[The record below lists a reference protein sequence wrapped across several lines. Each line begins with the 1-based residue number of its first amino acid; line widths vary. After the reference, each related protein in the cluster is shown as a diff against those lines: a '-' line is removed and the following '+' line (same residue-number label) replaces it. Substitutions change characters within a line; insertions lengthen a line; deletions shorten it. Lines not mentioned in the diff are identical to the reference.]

1 MQGIIMRKLS
11 LTSIL
16 LTLLLPVALQAQ
28 SFTGTYELIGAKV
41 IYTDIARFAESADD
55 TAANYLVEAHW
66 PNVNSSMFSAPLA
79 GFMPGDTV
87 AVLETPDVLLLPI
100 GLAGAG
106 IDLTLGLDM
115 EQGTMLIP
123 GVEGSTATYPTI
135 DEVSCSTFA
144 TVAPVTDNATIS
156 YSTSSNS
163 YNSDAGTFTW
173 GFGMSQ
179 SDVFDWFDAPADW
192 EDPTND
198 VTNYGILT
206 GYFNSDN
213 TGFEGMDLIWYAED
227 GQDSDSGIDS
237 DGILNRNLGITTAP
251 GDVSTVPALA
261 ASGIPV
267 NVGTYPI
274 LGGTGVDLDG
284 DGEPDG
290 VVDTDW
296 GYYFDP
302 NGADGIPFW
311 EQPGED
317 DSPFQFTGYYM
328 TYNGLAA
335 LSAILTAAGDDADG
349 DGIPDNLMALIV
361 GYMGAGYPQDAAT
374 LMALADVI
382 EGAFVAWAAYFGVDA
397 TTATAAAAAV
407 VAYAQTTY
415 AALVASGDPDA
426 LMNTAMATTTVMG
439 GVLNAMGIDIDDSDH
454 DYDPTSTTS
463 DNQLA
468 NSGFEDGFT
477 SWEVY
482 PHGNSQ
488 AMIGTGEVMYN
499 TTETFVAFE
508 GDSARKLWGLY
519 EGGTNMENNVF
530 QTYWGTLG
538 AYTQFDVS
546 AEIYTNSADD
556 LNQGNGY
563 GVLFAKYFYDGWAW
577 AGMDSVHF
585 RGAPDTWHHQSVS
598 CTVPLGVA
606 IVQVGVMHVQPSN
619 DDHGSFY
626 VDDFSMHIN
635 YPFPNGRLVFQIGN
649 SCVPVFEARDVFV
662 SFATVEEAGV
672 ISEDIL
678 PEKFAVY
685 DNYPN
690 PFNPTTQISFD
701 LTENSV
707 TEVSVWNLL
716 GQKITTL
723 YTGDL
728 NAGHHTVKFDGKDSN
743 GSILPSGVYIYRVAA
758 GNNVSTKKM
767 MLLK

>member
-1 MQGIIMRKLS
+1 MRKQL
-11 LTSIL
+11 LTSIII
-16 LTLLLPVALQAQ
+16 TLVLSAALQAQ
-28 SFTGTYELIGAKV
+28 SFTGTYKLIGAKV
-41 IYTDIARFAESADD
+41 FYTDIARVAESADD
-55 TAANYLVEAHW
+55 TSANYYVEAHW
-66 PNVNSSMFSAPLA
+66 PNINSSMFSTPLA
-79 GFMPGDTV
+79 GYAPGDTV
-87 AVLETPDVLLLPI
+87 AILETPDILLLPI

-123 GVEGSTATYPTI
+123 GIEGSTATYPTI

-163 YNSDAGTFTW
+163 YNSDEGTFTW

-198 VTNYGILT
+198 VTNYGVLT
-206 GYFNSDN
+206 GYFNSDES
-213 TGFEGMDLIWYAED
+213 GFEGMDLIWYAED

-251 GDVSTVPALA
+251 GDTVTVATLNA
-261 ASGIPV
+261 VYGTSF
-267 NVGTYPI
+267 NVGSYPI
-274 LGGTGVDLDG
+274 LGGTGQDLDG

-302 NGADGIPFW
+302 VGLDGEMMNGDEPFMY
-311 EQPGED
+311 
-317 DSPFQFTGYYM
+317 TGYYF

-335 LSAILTAAGDDADG
+335 LSAILTAAGEDADG

-382 EGAFVAWAAYFGVDA
+382 EGAFVAWAALFGVDA
-397 TTATAAAAAV
+397 TDATAAAAAV

-439 GVLNAMGIDIDDSDH
+439 GVITGLGIDIDDSDH
-454 DYDPTSTTS
+454 DYD
-463 DNQLA
+463 Q
-468 NSGFEDGFT
+468 
-477 SWEVY
+477 V
-482 PHGNSQ
+482 
-488 AMIGTGEVMYN
+488 TG
-499 TTETFVAFE
+499 
-508 GDSARKLWGLY
+508 
-519 EGGTNMENNVF
+519 
-530 QTYWGTLG
+530 
-538 AYTQFDVS
+538 
-546 AEIYTNSADD
+546 
-556 LNQGNGY
+556 
-563 GVLFAKYFYDGWAW
+563 
-577 AGMDSVHF
+577 
-585 RGAPDTWHHQSVS
+585 
-598 CTVPLGVA
+598 
-606 IVQVGVMHVQPSN
+606 
-619 DDHGSFY
+619 
-626 VDDFSMHIN
+626 
-635 YPFPNGRLVFQIGN
+635 NGRLVFQIGN

>member
-1 MQGIIMRKLS
+1 MRKQL
-11 LTSIL
+11 LTSIII
-16 LTLLLPVALQAQ
+16 TLVLSAALQAQ
-28 SFTGTYELIGAKV
+28 SFTGTYKLIGAKV
-41 IYTDIARFAESADD
+41 FYTDIARVAESADD
-55 TAANYLVEAHW
+55 TSANYYVEAHW
-66 PNVNSSMFSAPLA
+66 PNINSSMFSTPLA
-79 GFMPGDTV
+79 GYAPGDTV
-87 AVLETPDVLLLPI
+87 AILETPDILLLPI

-123 GVEGSTATYPTI
+123 GIEGSTATYPTI

-163 YNSDAGTFTW
+163 YNSDEGTFTW

-198 VTNYGILT
+198 VTNYGVLT
-206 GYFNSDN
+206 GYFNSDES
-213 TGFEGMDLIWYAED
+213 GFEGMDLIWYAED

-251 GDVSTVPALA
+251 GDTVTVATLNA
-261 ASGIPV
+261 VYGTSF
-267 NVGTYPI
+267 NVGSYPI
-274 LGGTGVDLDG
+274 LGGTGQDLDG

-302 NGADGIPFW
+302 VGLDGEMMNGDEPFMY
-311 EQPGED
+311 
-317 DSPFQFTGYYM
+317 TGYYF

-349 DGIPDNLMALIV
+349 DGIPDNFMAAIAA
-361 GYMGAGYPQDAAT
+361 YMGAGYDQDTAT

-382 EGAFVAWAAYFGVDA
+382 QGAFVGWAALFGVDA
-397 TTATAAAAAV
+397 TTAAVAAATV
-407 VAYAQTTY
+407 VAYAQATY
-415 AALVASGDPDA
+415 TALVASGDPDA
-426 LMNTAMATTTVMG
+426 LMNTVMATTTVMG
-439 GVLNAMGIDIDDSDH
+439 AVLTGLDIDIDDSDH
-454 DYDPTSTTS
+454 DYD
-463 DNQLA
+463 
-468 NSGFEDGFT
+468 
-477 SWEVY
+477 
-482 PHGNSQ
+482 
-488 AMIGTGEVMYN
+488 
-499 TTETFVAFE
+499 
-508 GDSARKLWGLY
+508 
-519 EGGTNMENNVF
+519 
-530 QTYWGTLG
+530 
-538 AYTQFDVS
+538 
-546 AEIYTNSADD
+546 
-556 LNQGNGY
+556 
-563 GVLFAKYFYDGWAW
+563 GV
-577 AGMDSVHF
+577 
-585 RGAPDTWHHQSVS
+585 
-598 CTVPLGVA
+598 
-606 IVQVGVMHVQPSN
+606 
-619 DDHGSFY
+619 
-626 VDDFSMHIN
+626 
-635 YPFPNGRLVFQIGN
+635 NGRLVFQIGN

>member
-1 MQGIIMRKLS
+1 MRKQL
-11 LTSIL
+11 LTSIII
-16 LTLLLPVALQAQ
+16 TLVLSAALQAQ
-28 SFTGTYELIGAKV
+28 SFTGTYKLIGAKV
-41 IYTDIARFAESADD
+41 FYTDIARVAESADD
-55 TAANYLVEAHW
+55 TSANYYVEAHW
-66 PNVNSSMFSAPLA
+66 PNINSSMFSTPLA
-79 GFMPGDTV
+79 GYAPGDTV
-87 AVLETPDVLLLPI
+87 AILETPDILLLPI

-163 YNSDAGTFTW
+163 YNSDEGTFTW

-198 VTNYGILT
+198 VTNYGVLT
-206 GYFNSDN
+206 GYFNSDAS
-213 TGFEGMDLIWYAED
+213 GFEGMDLIWYAED

-439 GVLNAMGIDIDDSDH
+439 GVITGLGIDIDDSDH
-454 DYDPTSTTS
+454 DYD
-463 DNQLA
+463 
-468 NSGFEDGFT
+468 
-477 SWEVY
+477 
-482 PHGNSQ
+482 
-488 AMIGTGEVMYN
+488 GT
-499 TTETFVAFE
+499 
-508 GDSARKLWGLY
+508 
-519 EGGTNMENNVF
+519 
-530 QTYWGTLG
+530 
-538 AYTQFDVS
+538 
-546 AEIYTNSADD
+546 
-556 LNQGNGY
+556 
-563 GVLFAKYFYDGWAW
+563 
-577 AGMDSVHF
+577 
-585 RGAPDTWHHQSVS
+585 
-598 CTVPLGVA
+598 
-606 IVQVGVMHVQPSN
+606 
-619 DDHGSFY
+619 
-626 VDDFSMHIN
+626 
-635 YPFPNGRLVFQIGN
+635 NGRLVFQIGN

>member
-1 MQGIIMRKLS
+1 MRKQL
-11 LTSIL
+11 LTSIII
-16 LTLLLPVALQAQ
+16 TLVLSAALQAQ
-28 SFTGTYELIGAKV
+28 SFTGTYKLIGAKV
-41 IYTDIARFAESADD
+41 FYTDIARVAESADD
-55 TAANYLVEAHW
+55 TSANYYVEAHW
-66 PNVNSSMFSAPLA
+66 PNINSSMFSTPLA
-79 GFMPGDTV
+79 GYAPGDTV
-87 AVLETPDVLLLPI
+87 AILETPDILLLPI

-123 GVEGSTATYPTI
+123 GIEGSTATYPTI

-163 YNSDAGTFTW
+163 YNSDEGTFTW

-198 VTNYGILT
+198 VTNYGVLT
-206 GYFNSDN
+206 GYFNSDES
-213 TGFEGMDLIWYAED
+213 GFEGMDLIWYAED

-251 GDVSTVPALA
+251 GDTVTVATLNA
-261 ASGIPV
+261 VYGTSF
-267 NVGTYPI
+267 NVGSYPI
-274 LGGTGVDLDG
+274 LGGTGQDLDG

-302 NGADGIPFW
+302 VGLDGEMMNGDEPFMY
-311 EQPGED
+311 
-317 DSPFQFTGYYM
+317 TGYYF

-382 EGAFVAWAAYFGVDA
+382 EGAFVAWAALFGVDA
-397 TTATAAAAAV
+397 TDATAAAAAV

-415 AALVASGDPDA
+415 AALVAQGDPDA

-439 GVLNAMGIDIDDSDH
+439 GVITGLGIDIDDSDH
-454 DYDPTSTTS
+454 DYD
-463 DNQLA
+463 Q
-468 NSGFEDGFT
+468 
-477 SWEVY
+477 V
-482 PHGNSQ
+482 
-488 AMIGTGEVMYN
+488 TG
-499 TTETFVAFE
+499 
-508 GDSARKLWGLY
+508 
-519 EGGTNMENNVF
+519 
-530 QTYWGTLG
+530 
-538 AYTQFDVS
+538 
-546 AEIYTNSADD
+546 
-556 LNQGNGY
+556 
-563 GVLFAKYFYDGWAW
+563 
-577 AGMDSVHF
+577 
-585 RGAPDTWHHQSVS
+585 
-598 CTVPLGVA
+598 
-606 IVQVGVMHVQPSN
+606 
-619 DDHGSFY
+619 
-626 VDDFSMHIN
+626 
-635 YPFPNGRLVFQIGN
+635 NGRLVFQIGN

>member
-1 MQGIIMRKLS
+1 MRKQL
-11 LTSIL
+11 LTSIII
-16 LTLLLPVALQAQ
+16 TLVLSAALQAQ
-28 SFTGTYELIGAKV
+28 SFTGTYKLIGAKV
-41 IYTDIARFAESADD
+41 FYTDIARVAESADD
-55 TAANYLVEAHW
+55 TSANYYVEAHW
-66 PNVNSSMFSAPLA
+66 PNINSSMFSTPLA
-79 GFMPGDTV
+79 GYAPGDTV
-87 AVLETPDVLLLPI
+87 AILETPDILLLPI

-123 GVEGSTATYPTI
+123 GIEGSTATYPTI

-163 YNSDAGTFTW
+163 YNSDEGTFTW

-198 VTNYGILT
+198 VTNYGVLT
-206 GYFNSDN
+206 GYFNSDES
-213 TGFEGMDLIWYAED
+213 GFEGMDLIWYAED

-251 GDVSTVPALA
+251 GDTVTVATLNA
-261 ASGIPV
+261 VYGTSF
-267 NVGTYPI
+267 NVGSYPI
-274 LGGTGVDLDG
+274 LGGTGQDLDG

-302 NGADGIPFW
+302 VGLDGEMMNGDEPFMY
-311 EQPGED
+311 
-317 DSPFQFTGYYM
+317 TGYYF

-335 LSAILTAAGDDADG
+335 LSAILTAAGEDADG
-349 DGIPDNLMALIV
+349 DGIPDNLMTLIV

-382 EGAFVAWAAYFGVDA
+382 EGAFVAWAALFGVDA
-397 TTATAAAAAV
+397 TDATAAAAAV

-439 GVLNAMGIDIDDSDH
+439 GVITGLGIDIDDSDH
-454 DYDPTSTTS
+454 DYD
-463 DNQLA
+463 
-468 NSGFEDGFT
+468 
-477 SWEVY
+477 
-482 PHGNSQ
+482 
-488 AMIGTGEVMYN
+488 GT
-499 TTETFVAFE
+499 
-508 GDSARKLWGLY
+508 
-519 EGGTNMENNVF
+519 
-530 QTYWGTLG
+530 
-538 AYTQFDVS
+538 
-546 AEIYTNSADD
+546 
-556 LNQGNGY
+556 
-563 GVLFAKYFYDGWAW
+563 
-577 AGMDSVHF
+577 
-585 RGAPDTWHHQSVS
+585 
-598 CTVPLGVA
+598 
-606 IVQVGVMHVQPSN
+606 
-619 DDHGSFY
+619 
-626 VDDFSMHIN
+626 
-635 YPFPNGRLVFQIGN
+635 NGRLVFQIGN

>member
-1 MQGIIMRKLS
+1 MRKLS

-296 GYYFDP
+296 
-302 NGADGIPFW
+302 
-311 EQPGED
+311 
-317 DSPFQFTGYYM
+317 
-328 TYNGLAA
+328 
-335 LSAILTAAGDDADG
+335 
-349 DGIPDNLMALIV
+349 
-361 GYMGAGYPQDAAT
+361 
-374 LMALADVI
+374 
-382 EGAFVAWAAYFGVDA
+382 
-397 TTATAAAAAV
+397 
-407 VAYAQTTY
+407 
-415 AALVASGDPDA
+415 
-426 LMNTAMATTTVMG
+426 
-439 GVLNAMGIDIDDSDH
+439 
-454 DYDPTSTTS
+454 
-463 DNQLA
+463 
-468 NSGFEDGFT
+468 
-477 SWEVY
+477 
-482 PHGNSQ
+482 
-488 AMIGTGEVMYN
+488 
-499 TTETFVAFE
+499 
-508 GDSARKLWGLY
+508 
-519 EGGTNMENNVF
+519 
-530 QTYWGTLG
+530 
-538 AYTQFDVS
+538 
-546 AEIYTNSADD
+546 
-556 LNQGNGY
+556 
-563 GVLFAKYFYDGWAW
+563 
-577 AGMDSVHF
+577 
-585 RGAPDTWHHQSVS
+585 
-598 CTVPLGVA
+598 
-606 IVQVGVMHVQPSN
+606 
-619 DDHGSFY
+619 
-626 VDDFSMHIN
+626 
-635 YPFPNGRLVFQIGN
+635 
-649 SCVPVFEARDVFV
+649 
-662 SFATVEEAGV
+662 
-672 ISEDIL
+672 
-678 PEKFAVY
+678 
-685 DNYPN
+685 
-690 PFNPTTQISFD
+690 
-701 LTENSV
+701 
-707 TEVSVWNLL
+707 
-716 GQKITTL
+716 
-723 YTGDL
+723 
-728 NAGHHTVKFDGKDSN
+728 
-743 GSILPSGVYIYRVAA
+743 
-758 GNNVSTKKM
+758 
-767 MLLK
+767 